1 MDAFAFSSV
10 DVLQIGFHH
19 GRRVRRRAKLDQCR
33 IKQASDY
40 PCRSWEVDGRL
51 EALGRCQ
58 VWRSTVQSC
67 NRGFPVGR
75 RENHSG
81 SGFHLASSAWASFA
95 SAGATVTARGVF
107 APCAVV
113 TCGSAKAT
121 TSSPRGTDVATCG
134 SRRLRMGVTSRLP
147 VVSIPRMKSSP
158 SRTCSRRRSPC
169 GSAGAAGPAA
179 PVEPGPLFA
188 KTVSRSH
195 SRTGSRVQSG
205 AAMTTDE
212 GG

>member
-113 TCGSAKAT
+113 TCGSAEAT
-121 TSSPRGTDVATCG
+121 TSSPRGTDVAACG
-134 SRRLRMGVTSRLP
+134 SPRIRMGVTSRLS
-147 VVSIPRMKSSP
+147 VVSIPRMKSSSP
-158 SRTCSRRRSPC
+158 SRICWQFRSLRGSGGAGCTRR
-169 GSAGAAGPAA
+169 AGPAVRQDRLTKSL
-179 PVEPGPLFA
+179 PDRFPGP
-188 KTVSRSH
+188 VRC
-195 SRTGSRVQSG
+195 RDDDR
-205 AAMTTDE
+205 
-212 GG
+212 